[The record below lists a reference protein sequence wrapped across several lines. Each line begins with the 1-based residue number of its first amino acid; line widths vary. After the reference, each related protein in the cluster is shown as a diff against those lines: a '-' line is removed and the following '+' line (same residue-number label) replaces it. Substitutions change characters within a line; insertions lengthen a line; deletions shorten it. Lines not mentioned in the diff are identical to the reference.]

1 MRGRTESS
9 GIGIPVEDRRRGEKG
24 KGREVK
30 ERRAETTGQHNEHEG
45 AQRSTGS
52 RPQMAGWHALAH
64 ATKPHS
70 KSRSPAVPP
79 SQPEISGG
87 FSEEV
92 ENRNGQPQPRQLSLS
107 CPDDGFPQG

>member
-9 GIGIPVEDRRRGEKG
+9 GIGKPLEDKRGEKKGKG
-24 KGREVK
+24 KGREGK
-30 ERRAETTGQHNEHEG
+30 ERAETTGSTTSTTG

-52 RPQMAGWHALAH
+52 RPQMAGRHALAH

-79 SQPEISGG
+79 SQ
-87 FSEEV
+87 
-92 ENRNGQPQPRQLSLS
+92 
-107 CPDDGFPQG
+107 